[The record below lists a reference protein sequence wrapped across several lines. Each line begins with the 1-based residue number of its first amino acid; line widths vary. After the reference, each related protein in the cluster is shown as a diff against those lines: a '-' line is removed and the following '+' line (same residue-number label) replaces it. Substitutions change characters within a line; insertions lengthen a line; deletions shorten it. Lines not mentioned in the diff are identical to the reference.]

1 MFYATV
7 GEEDTNTSLLQ
18 ARVHL
23 DSLTALEEGMLQSL
37 EPSSLTM
44 PFDIFGASDRH
55 KSNLISGIVA
65 IGPVHFIGCIAETVR
80 SFLVKRYSTTDA
92 ETAVNWTPPLQN
104 HLFAFQRS
112 RQFHACLE
120 MVKENEKYHSSILA
134 RILWECQF
142 NLQTQIAIRLKRD
155 KLESDSALIL
165 LFILDF
171 PSLPAFKRKESA
183 IESNGVF
190 ELIFSPNEGP
200 QAITIAVRCNTK
212 TGEATVELL
221 SDLCTN
227 FSWSEWRNGT
237 NELILDRNAD
247 IRKFFIGTKRRN
259 GLIRWM

>member
-1 MFYATV
+1 MLYATV

-134 RILWECQF
+134 RIL
-142 NLQTQIAIRLKRD
+142 
-155 KLESDSALIL
+155 
-165 LFILDF
+165 
-171 PSLPAFKRKESA
+171 
-183 IESNGVF
+183 
-190 ELIFSPNEGP
+190 
-200 QAITIAVRCNTK
+200 
-212 TGEATVELL
+212 
-221 SDLCTN
+221 
-227 FSWSEWRNGT
+227 
-237 NELILDRNAD
+237 
-247 IRKFFIGTKRRN
+247 
-259 GLIRWM
+259 